1 MSQYGLERSTS
12 PFKPCS
18 IHYQY
23 VCTFPAKRALNRFVG
38 AFSLFATLARLSL
51 PYMPVSIFDCLQ
63 SFTVASIAIRLA
75 LLYICF
81 IETTQHKQ
89 GRLAAPRLTNVQRGN
104 TMNKTRAFLLG
115 LLEFRQSFTTNCG
128 DYSYEYEQGRDF
140 AHFLTF
146 RVFDA

>member
-75 LLYICF
+75 LLYICH
-81 IETTQHKQ
+81 IETTQHK
-89 GRLAAPRLTNVQRGN
+89 RGN
-104 TMNKTRAFLLG
+104 TMNKTKAFILG

>member
-1 MSQYGLERSTS
+1 MGKGNKVGKSRRFVTEGVKMRKWSAVRDSLLLMSLFLFY
-12 PFKPCS
+12 
-18 IHYQY
+18 
-23 VCTFPAKRALNRFVG
+23 PAKIMPF
-38 AFSLFATLARLSL
+38 RLLSIYACFDH
-51 PYMPVSIFDCLQ
+51 PYLQ
-63 SFTVASIAIRLA
+63 SFTIASIAIRLA

-81 IETTQHKQ
+81 IETTHTQARTPS
-89 GRLAAPRLTNVQRGN
+89 GPRLTNTQRGN
-104 TMNKTRAFLLG
+104 PMNKTKAFILG